1 MTTQHITAAI
11 QQTPLCSKVDRTQL
25 IKLLIVE
32 IARAITRSG
41 STMSENDL
49 RFTSEEVAQ
58 LILEEFYP
66 LHVGELSIILRDGVY
81 GKLGEFF
88 GINAVSINKWIIN
101 YLDSDY
107 RKKAA
112 QEVLRISVER
122 QLPAKAP
129 VTPQGEY
136 VSLRKMLGA
145 AYDKYLHGESI
156 SDPGCCHYKFLTQL
170 ELLKPCDKFKPY
182 IDRKGKVEKGE
193 YELPTEGERISDIT
207 SLFDKLRVA
216 GQHILDIVPEQMVE
230 GYWIMF
236 PGYKSN

>member
-66 LHVGELSIILRDGVY
+66 LHVGELSIILKDGVY

-88 GINAVSINKWIIN
+88 GINAVSINKWIIS

-136 VSLRKMLGA
+136 ASLRKMLGT

-182 IDRKGKVEKGE
+182 IDRKGKVKKDE
-193 YELPTEGERISDIT
+193 YEFPTDSERNTEIT
-207 SLFDKLRVA
+207 RLFDELKFA
-216 GQHILDIVPEQMVE
+216 GQHILDIVPENMVD

-236 PGYKSN
+236 PTW

>member
-88 GINAVSINKWIIN
+88 GINAVSINKWIIR

-136 VSLRKMLGA
+136 ASLRKMLGT

-170 ELLKPCDKFKPY
+170 RLLNPCDKFKPY
-182 IDRKGKVEKGE
+182 IDRKGKGKKDE
-193 YELPTEGERISDIT
+193 YEFPTDSERNTEIT
-207 SLFDKLRVA
+207 RLFDELKFA
-216 GQHILDIVPEQMVE
+216 GQHILDIVPENMVD

-236 PGYKSN
+236 PTW

>member
-88 GINAVSINKWIIN
+88 GINAVSINKWIISC
-101 YLDSDY
+101 LDSDY

-112 QEVLRISVER
+112 QKVLRISVER

-136 VSLRKMLGA
+136 ASLRKMLGA

-170 ELLKPCDKFKPY
+170 RLLNPCDKFKPY
-182 IDRKGKVEKGE
+182 IDRKGKVKKDE
-193 YELPTEGERISDIT
+193 YKFPTDSERNTEIT
-207 SLFDKLRVA
+207 RLFDELKFA
-216 GQHILDIVPEQMVE
+216 GQHILDIVPENMVD

-236 PGYKSN
+236 PTW

>member
-122 QLPAKAP
+122 QLPSKAP

-136 VSLRKMLGA
+136 ASLRKMLGA

-156 SDPGCCHYKFLTQL
+156 SDPGCCHYKFLAQL
-170 ELLKPCDKFKPY
+170 GLLNPCDKFKPY
-182 IDRKGKVEKGE
+182 IDRKGKVKKDE
-193 YELPTEGERISDIT
+193 YEFPTDSERNTEIT
-207 SLFDKLRVA
+207 RLFDELKFA
-216 GQHILDIVPEQMVE
+216 EQHILDIVPENMVD

-236 PGYKSN
+236 PTW